1 MGDEVAR
8 LLARWT
14 AAGVLDEETA
24 ARIRLF
30 EQETTRSRGMRWPI
44 VIALAFGGIM
54 IAGGI
59 LLFVAAHWD
68 ALSPAARF
76 SLVLLLVAVFHV
88 AGGFAAARFP
98 AMAAT
103 LHAIGTAALGAGI
116 FLAGQIFH
124 LDEHWPG
131 GVMLWALGAAV
142 GWRLLRQLP
151 QLALTAIL
159 VPAWLVGEWAVA
171 AGGAGPSRG
180 GRVIACGV
188 FTLALAYFTA
198 PVHSRADRH
207 RVLLLWLGGIAMVPA
222 SIYLAVVA
230 GDAPGGSRVPAA
242 AAALRVLGWTVALG
256 APIAVAVALRGRR
269 AWPNAVAAAW
279 AGALFLIVA
288 PAGELALYPWWAL
301 AAVGLVAW
309 GVHEGR
315 GERINMGA
323 AMFAASVVA
332 FYFSAVMDKL
342 ERSLSL
348 VGLGV
353 LFLAGGW
360 ALERARRTLLLQ
372 ARRQA

>member
-1 MGDEVAR
+1 MHDDVPR

-14 AAGVLDEETA
+14 GAGVIDEETA

-30 EQETTRSRGMRWPI
+30 EQQTTRSRGMRWPI

-68 ALSPAARF
+68 TLSPAARF
-76 SLVLLLVAVFHV
+76 TLVLLLVAVFHV
-88 AGGFAAARFP
+88 AGGFAAARFE

-131 GVMLWALGAAV
+131 GVMLWALGAAL

-159 VPAWLVGEWAVA
+159 APAWLVGEWVVA
-171 AGGAGPSRG
+171 AGGAGSWG
-180 GRVIACGV
+180 GSRVIACGV

-198 PVHSRADRH
+198 PVPGRADR
-207 RVLLLWLGGIAMVPA
+207 RRALLLWVGGIALVPA
-222 SIYLAVVA
+222 SIYLAVIS
-230 GDAPGGSRVPAA
+230 GDAPAGSRIPAP
-242 AAALRVLGWTVALG
+242 ALRVLGWTVALG
-256 APIAVAVALRGRR
+256 APIAVAAALRGRR

-279 AGALFLIVA
+279 AGALFLIA
-288 PAGELALYPWWAL
+288 ATAGELALYPWWAL

-323 AMFAASVVA
+323 AMFAASVIA
-332 FYFSAVMDKL
+332 FYFSAVMGRL